1 MRRWTLKRLAQ
12 DLDVSTMTVSRAL
25 RGAGGVGEETAERIR
40 RYANSVNYQPD
51 LVARSLA
58 VKRTHA
64 IGVIIPNLRHSFW
77 HDVIIAIEQHVRSAG
92 YTVVITHSDDD
103 PERERSEIDL
113 LVSRRVDAL
122 LVASCARDCNLAAL
136 ERVDA
141 QGVPVVLFDRY
152 PERFTGP
159 GVFTDDVGG
168 ARAVVQHLAGL
179 GRTRIAHLAGDMAY
193 SPARDRLRG
202 YEDAMRELGLQSIVV
217 AAGFGEENGYRAMQ
231 RLLNEGNADAVFA
244 VHDYSAI
251 GAMDAA
257 LERGLRLPEDIALV
271 GYGATD
277 CAKHVTVPLTTVVQP
292 MELMG
297 ECIAR
302 QALNRVAGAKNAD
315 QRVVLPTS
323 LIVRRSSVDN
333 NVL

>member
-1 MRRWTLKRLAQ
+1 
-12 DLDVSTMTVSRAL
+12 MTVSRAL
-25 RGAGGVGEETAERIR
+25 RGAGGVGEETAARIR
-40 RYANSVNYQPD
+40 SYADSVNYRPD

-77 HDVIIAIEQHVRSAG
+77 HDVIIAIEQQVRPAG

-103 PERERSEIDL
+103 PDRERSEIDL

-122 LVASCARDCNLAAL
+122 LVASCARDCNVPML
-136 ERVDA
+136 EKVDA

-152 PERFTGP
+152 PDRFTGA

-168 ARAVVQHLAGL
+168 ARAVTRHLAEL
-179 GRTRIAHLAGDMAY
+179 GGGRIAHLAGDLAY

-202 YEDAMRELGLQSIVV
+202 YREALQELDLEPIVIE
-217 AAGFGEENGYRAMQ
+217 AGFGEENGYRAME
-231 RLLNEGNADAVFA
+231 RLLESGSADAVFA

-251 GAMDAA
+251 GAMNAA
-257 LERGLRLPEDIALV
+257 LAHGLRIPEDIALA

-277 CAKHVTVPLTTVVQP
+277 CSRHVTVPLTTVVQP
-292 MELMG
+292 IERMG
-297 ECIAR
+297 ECIAA
-302 QALNRVAGAKNAD
+302 QALDRVAGVKCAE

-323 LIVRRSSVDN
+323 LVVRRSS
-333 NVL
+333 LALK